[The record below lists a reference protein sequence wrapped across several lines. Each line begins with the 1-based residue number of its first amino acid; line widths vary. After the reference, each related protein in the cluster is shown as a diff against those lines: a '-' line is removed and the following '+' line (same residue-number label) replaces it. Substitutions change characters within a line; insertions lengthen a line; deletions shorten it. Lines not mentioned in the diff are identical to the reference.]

1 MYLGAIL
8 GPLGAFLGPPWG
20 RLGAILGPSWGH
32 LGAILGRLGD
42 KLGQLWGANTKALN
56 NTLFDDS
63 VVGPHAHAYKTNAFL
78 MVLKKQCSTDIENTD
93 LMKMLKS
100 LSHYPCAA
108 KSLVGVNTNAK
119 RHLAVSQKCL

>member
-8 GPLGAFLGPPWG
+8 GSLGASLGTPWG
-20 RLGAILGPSWGH
+20 HLGAIFGPSWGH

-63 VVGPHAHAYKTNAFL
+63 VVGPHARF
-78 MVLKKQCSTDIENTD
+78 
-93 LMKMLKS
+93 
-100 LSHYPCAA
+100 
-108 KSLVGVNTNAK
+108 
-119 RHLAVSQKCL
+119 CL